1 MKVRVKQTERMGRA
15 RDLIKLMDRSR
26 MRERLS
32 RGAQVRPKWH
42 RLTDEYEEGS
52 KWSSVGKVSKS
63 GQAHYW
69 RMAPK
74 AEDGYCRFSRPYTA
88 FPHRGDAPS
97 SCLQDLKCRTL
108 LAIG

>member
-1 MKVRVKQTERMGRA
+1 
-15 RDLIKLMDRSR
+15 

-52 KWSSVGKVSKS
+52 KWSSDGKVSKS

-69 RMAPK
+69 TMAPK

-97 SCLQDLKCRTL
+97 PCLQDLKCRTL